1 MNKSYIADQVVD
13 RIGVSRWDAV
23 AARWRPCSTWY
34 AAGFTQVAQKGSH
47 VKFAKREGGVTRT
60 AVVPRHR
67 EVAAGT
73 LRSILKQAG
82 LDVAEF
88 AAL

>member
-1 MNKSYIADQVVD
+1 L
-13 RIGVSRWDAV
+13 
-23 AARWRPCSTWY
+23 RPLPFREVRRKLE
-34 AAGFTQVAQKGSH
+34 AAGFSEVGQTGSH
-47 VKFAKREGGVTRT
+47 IKFAKVTAEGTRT

-82 LDVAEF
+82 LTPEEF
-88 AAL
+88 EAF